1 MESSPTELLDLP
13 SDPLLLCAGSLDL
26 RDLSHLAMSCK
37 RLRQIAYADPLW
49 ERQCRIRWP
58 AKQTTSGL
66 FEFLG
71 GRDDYLGRLIACQQF
86 RFRDPFEW
94 KLSLPTMVKQILIH
108 EDAIVAARGSEVLV
122 VMLSSSGLKVLN
134 DHSARIN
141 CMRLFPVGGLRNY
154 FIGDNILATCS
165 ADHTIRIWGKGRS
178 LRTLRGHSDGV
189 SVIADRLLGQ
199 ATVIASGGMD
209 STVKLWNF
217 NGGRTPLL
225 TTLYGHESYIKDLAV
240 AGHNPCI
247 MVSGAKDS
255 KLRVWDTNTATCV
268 GAAKGPASLTSLKSF
283 QSICYASGGSTVAA
297 LDLRTMKTVA
307 TIDHPGGICATALS
321 SSGKL
326 LCTGG
331 NDRTC
336 KLWDTRSNHQ
346 ALAELCGHD
355 SPVHFLHLD
364 DVKVVTAGPD
374 DTVVNVWDSNHGTLR
389 FFELHGIHGPSCRI
403 RELKVLGYVK
413 LPWAGSTQLC
423 SFIGTEEAVQKC
435 YQGLRQFT
443 TSPNLG
449 LVAARRSACKART
462 TQLVAAVYFPD
473 TGLGSGTTHPRICCG
488 QELDTN
494 RTWLCHRVA
503 TRSYFDPL

>member
-374 DTVVNVWDSNHGTLR
+374 DTVVNVWDSNHGTLVSS
-389 FFELHGIHGPSCRI
+389 FDQGSCTTALASQGPRLAIATSSSTTRLLSYRDFSNCT
-403 RELKVLGYVK
+403 ESTDQA
-413 LPWAGSTQLC
+413 AGSE
-423 SFIGTEEAVQKC
+423 SSKFW
-435 YQGLRQFT
+435 
-443 TSPNLG
+443 
-449 LVAARRSACKART
+449 
-462 TQLVAAVYFPD
+462 D
-473 TGLGSGTTHPRICCG
+473 M
-488 QELDTN
+488 
-494 RTWLCHRVA
+494 
-503 TRSYFDPL
+503 